1 MIRSSAALA
10 AILGQGRTVARLTE
24 MTGATHWH
32 WVLTDTNEPV
42 HGTAIKTLERKGQIS
57 VIATD
62 ICGDPMQLGAAA

>member
-10 AILGQGRTVARLTE
+10 AILGEGRTVARLTE
-24 MTGATHWH
+24 MTGQTAFH

-42 HGTAIKTLERKGQIS
+42 HGGAIKTLQRKGQIAT
-57 VIATD
+57 IATD